1 MIAIVTLQVNFE
13 NEDELRDALDEL
25 EALGYSPQ
33 VEYDEEEV
41 EDDDDIEILEEDE
54 EGFNGF
60 DEEDE
65 D

>member
-13 NEDELRDALDEL
+13 SEDELRDALDEL

-33 VEYDEEEV
+33 VEYDEEEI
-41 EDDDDIEILEEDE
+41 EDDDDIEILEDDE
-54 EGFNGF
+54 EEINGF